1 MTGTAKRI
9 VLETAGWVLLLV
21 GIAAIPLPG
30 PGLLGVFA
38 VLAGGIG
45 RRLPSGF
52 IAEED
57 QGFLLMNV
65 QLPDAASL
73 QRTDAVTRKIEGLL
87 KDHKGVKRVVTIN
100 GFSLLTRTAASY
112 TAFFFV
118 SLDPWEERRG
128 AGLSSAEI
136 LAGINRE
143 LREQVRISPCGSSR
157 SNSSTC

>member
-1 MTGTAKRI
+1 
-9 VLETAGWVLLLV
+9 
-21 GIAAIPLPG
+21 
-30 PGLLGVFA
+30 
-38 VLAGGIG
+38 
-45 RRLPSGF
+45 
-52 IAEED
+52 ED

-73 QRTDAVTRKIEGLL
+73 QRTDQVTRRIEGLL
-87 KDHKGVKRVVTIN
+87 KDYRGVKSVVTIN

-136 LAGINRE
+136 LAGINRQLAAGVPE
-143 LREQVRISPCGSSR
+143 ARAFAFPPPAIPGIRHAGGFSFW
-157 SNSSTC
+157 